1 MLWSTNILFLNRPF
15 VRRMIVRSQER
26 MNQTG
31 RRFAFAGLILFL
43 LIAICVG
50 LISYYF
56 GVEVTTKGE
65 AQGFTIGDS
74 RAAAYDTAAELLREG
89 EISEIHVW
97 PKDEFHRP
105 LQPNENPENNMDPR
119 WVLIVNLE
127 WWNNTITLTF
137 ENNVLVEIRRDRI
150 CCELP

>member
-1 MLWSTNILFLNRPF
+1 MLRTTDKCLY
-15 VRRMIVRSQER
+15 VRAQER

-43 LIAICVG
+43 LFAICFG

-65 AQGFTIGDS
+65 AQGFIIGD
-74 RAAAYDTAAELLREG
+74 RRTAAYDAAAELLRKG
-89 EISEIHVW
+89 EITEIHVW

-105 LQPNENPENNMDPR
+105 LQSNENPENNTDPR
-119 WVLIVNLE
+119 WVLVVNPE

-137 ENNVLVEIRRDRI
+137 EHNVLVEIRRDRI